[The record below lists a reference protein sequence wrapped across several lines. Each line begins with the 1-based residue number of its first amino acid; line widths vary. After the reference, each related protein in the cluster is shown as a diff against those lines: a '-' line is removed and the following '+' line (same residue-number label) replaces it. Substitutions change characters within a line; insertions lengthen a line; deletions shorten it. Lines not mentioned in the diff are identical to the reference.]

1 LAISEVA
8 GMNPLFPLAAYSD
21 PVRLR
26 PPERAGDWA
35 TVLEPGERLL
45 WTGRPATGFQ
55 VRIRHLGP
63 SIIGLIFT
71 PFALWL
77 SVAALFQMPED
88 TGDRAV
94 LIGIILFF
102 LVAGGW
108 LIAGMHVL
116 DMLRRRGMHYALT
129 DRRAL
134 TDVDLLGRVT
144 YAVEIGPDSPVW
156 LARTTPGSAFF
167 GQLRPPPG
175 LFGSF
180 GGPRRRSG
188 MKLLGFEL
196 IEDAAKVYELLQQ
209 VQADAQ
215 ARWAEQEDALEGD
228 AAREDGESYA
238 QPDPQPDDPPRAQA
252 PGDRFDPPSGPRS

>member
-1 LAISEVA
+1 
-8 GMNPLFPLAAYSD
+8 MNPLFPLASYSD

-26 PPERAGDWA
+26 PPAQAGDWA
-35 TVLEPGERLL
+35 AVLEPGERLL
-45 WTGRPATGFQ
+45 WTGRPVTGFH

-71 PFALWL
+71 PFAIWL
-77 SVAALFQMPED
+77 SVAALFQIPEG

-134 TDVDLLGRVT
+134 TDVDFLGRVT
-144 YAVEIGPDSPVW
+144 YAVEIEPDSPVW

-188 MKLLGFEL
+188 IKLLGFEL
-196 IEDAAKVYELLQQ
+196 IEDAEQVHELLQQ
-209 VQADAQ
+209 VQADAR
-215 ARWAEQEDALEGD
+215 ARRTEQEGDLEGD
-228 AAREDGESYA
+228 PKRDGDEPRGD
-238 QPDPQPDDPPRAQA
+238 PDLQSDDPPQ
-252 PGDRFDPPSGPRS
+252 PPDAVDGGGRSSGPRA